1 MTPTTT
7 PNDRNRIRLYDP
19 ERSDDREHPAEFYQA
34 RGLARLLSDAG
45 RHDEAEAVMEIAKQ
59 VKREVA

>member
-1 MTPTTT
+1 MT

-19 ERSDDREHPAEFYQA
+19 ERSDDREQPAEFYQA

-45 RHDEAEAVMEIAKQ
+45 RHDEAEAVMEIARK